1 MIIYG
6 CLHLVNYDFFIVTSF
21 KTTTVVQNKRS
32 FSLNDGEGNVIR
44 VKSGQAA
51 VDQPTTS

>member
-1 MIIYG
+1 MFAFG
-6 CLHLVNYDFFIVTSF
+6 KVNYDFFIVTSF